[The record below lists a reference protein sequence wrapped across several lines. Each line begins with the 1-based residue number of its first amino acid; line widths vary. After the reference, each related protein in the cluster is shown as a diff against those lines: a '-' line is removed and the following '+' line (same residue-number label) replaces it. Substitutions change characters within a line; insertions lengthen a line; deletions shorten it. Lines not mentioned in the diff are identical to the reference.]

1 MLPAL
6 FPTFADPG
14 RWLPLLRHHA
24 DLVAE
29 AAPRVKVTTVPAD
42 ELVRRQYAE
51 SLELLR
57 LMREAADFDR
67 VADVGSGGG
76 WPGLVIAAVDPGLR
90 VDLIEPRKKRATLL
104 LSMAEAL
111 GLANVHVHAVRAEE
125 AGRGDL
131 RDAASAVTARAV
143 APLPTLLEY
152 VAPLV
157 RPGGLV
163 ALPRGSSAASDV
175 DAAAPSARILGLTF
189 DGLRPMRPAVSHT
202 AIVALYTKVAPTPE
216 RYPRR
221 PGIPEKRPL
230 ECRQGD

>member
-1 MLPAL
+1 MSAN
-6 FPTFADPG
+6 
-14 RWLPLLRHHA
+14 
-24 DLVAE
+24 
-29 AAPRVKVTTVPAD
+29 

-67 VADVGSGGG
+67 IADVGSGGG

-90 VDLIEPRKKRATLL
+90 VDLIEPLKKRAVLL
-104 LSMAEAL
+104 MSMAEAL
-111 GLANVHVHAVRAEE
+111 GLGNVHVYAMRAEE
-125 AGRGDL
+125 AGRGEL
-131 RDAASAVTARAV
+131 RDIAGAATGRAV

-163 ALPRGSSAASDV
+163 ALPRGSAAASDV
-175 DAAAPSARILGLTF
+175 NSAAPAARVLALQF
-189 DGLRPMRPAVSHT
+189 DSLRPMRHAVSHT
-202 AIVALYTKVAPTPE
+202 ASVACYTKVAPTPQ

-221 PGIPEKRPL
+221 PGIPGKRPL
-230 ECRQGD
+230 ERRPGD